1 MSQKK
6 GFTRRQVL
14 AGSAALGAA
23 AMMRPRFSSADSGG
37 GILKVRDYSDIEVL
51 DPLNMKS
58 MPDDDVMQCIFNGL
72 VHQKGG
78 DKWDWELDA
87 AKEIKQ
93 LDAKHIA
100 FTLRDDIGWTNGFGE
115 MTADDVKYSYE
126 RIADPKN
133 ESAYHDDWALLDH
146 VEVKDK
152 RSGVIVLKDAFAP
165 LWLSTLPM
173 ASGLIMCKAALE
185 KAGGK
190 FTTNPPA
197 TSGRY
202 VIKDWQ
208 PKQKTIL
215 ARNPG
220 WKGTPGGFDEIHI
233 FPIDDDKT
241 AELAFQSGDI
251 DWTWVSVS
259 SIERL
264 EKDPPKGAKI
274 VRMPSLAYVWMG
286 MNNEAKPFDNQKVRR
301 AVQLAIDVQ
310 GVLDA
315 AYFGAAA
322 PSTGIIAPGLVGH
335 REKNLY
341 GHDVEQAKKLL
352 AEAGYPNG
360 FECTLD
366 ILNKQERVNAAQAI
380 QAQLA
385 EIGIKV
391 TIQQH
396 DSGTFW
402 SLGDQKAGNSWKNIQ
417 LILDRF
423 SMEPDPSWATAWFTP
438 EQIGVWNWERW
449 NSPEFGELHKK
460 GLVELDPAK
469 RDVMYKKMQDLME
482 ESGSYVFLT
491 HEVTGVLYRDTIVP
505 VMWPNGVP
513 ILFKFRKA

>member
-1 MSQKK
+1 MTHRK
-6 GFTRRQVL
+6 GFSRRQVL

-23 AMMRPRFSSADSGG
+23 ALMRPRFSSAADSST
-37 GILKVRDYSDIEVL
+37 LKVRDYSDIEVL
-51 DPLNMKS
+51 DPMNMKS
-58 MPDDDVMQCIFNGL
+58 APDNDVMRCIFNGL
-72 VHQKGG
+72 VRQKGG
-78 DKWDWELDA
+78 DDWAWELDA
-87 AKEIKQ
+87 AQEIKQ
-93 LDAKHIA
+93 LDDKHIS
-100 FTLRDDIGWTNGFGE
+100 FTLKPGIVWSNGFGE
-115 MTADDVKYSYE
+115 MSADDVKFSYE

-133 ESAYHDDWALLDH
+133 ESPYKDDWAVLDK

-152 RSGVIVLKDAFAP
+152 LSGVIVLKEAFAP
-165 LWLSTLPM
+165 LWLSTLPT
-173 ASGLIMCKAALE
+173 ASGMVLCKAAVE

-190 FTTNPPA
+190 FTTTVPA
-197 TSGRY
+197 SSGPY
-202 VIKDWQ
+202 MIKDWQ
-208 PKQKTIL
+208 PKQKTTL
-215 ARNPG
+215 ARNPD
-220 WKGTPGGFDEIHI
+220 WKGDKPEFDEVVI

-241 AELAFQSGDI
+241 AELGFEAGDI
-251 DWTWVSVS
+251 DFTWVSVS
-259 SIERL
+259 SIGRL
-264 EKDPPKGAKI
+264 EKTPPKGGKI
-274 VRMPSLAYVWMG
+274 VRKPSLAYVWMG

-301 AVQLAIDVQ
+301 AIQLAVDVP

-335 REKNLY
+335 RDKNLY
-341 GHDVEQAKKLL
+341 ARDVAKAKALL
-352 AEAGYPNG
+352 AEAGMADG

-385 EIGIKV
+385 EIGVKV

-402 SLGDQKAGNSWKNIQ
+402 TLGDQKSGDSWKKIQ

-423 SMEPDPSWATAWFTP
+423 SMEPDPSWATVWFTP

-460 GLVELDPAK
+460 ALVELDPAK
-469 RDVMYKKMQDLME
+469 RDVMYKHMQDLME

-491 HEVTGVLYRDTIVP
+491 HEGVGVLYRETIVP
-505 VMWPNGVP
+505 AIWPNGTP
-513 ILFKFRKA
+513 IYYKFKKA

>member
-1 MSQKK
+1 MSQGK

-14 AGSAALGAA
+14 AGSAALGTAL
-23 AMMRPRFSSADSGG
+23 MMRPRFSAAASG

-51 DPLNMKS
+51 DPMNLKS
-58 MPDDDVMQCIFNGL
+58 APDNDVMRCIFNGL
-72 VHQKGG
+72 VSQKAG
-78 DKWDWELDA
+78 DAWGWDLDA
-87 AKEIKQ
+87 AQEVKQ
-93 LDAKHIA
+93 LDDKHVA
-100 FTLRDDIGWTNGFGE
+100 FTLRDDIGWTNGFGA
-115 MTADDVKYSYE
+115 MTAEDVKYSYE
-126 RIADPKN
+126 RIANPKN
-133 ESAYHDDWALLDH
+133 ESPYKDDWAVLDH
-146 VEVKDK
+146 VEVKDQ
-152 RSGVIVLKDAFAP
+152 RSGVIVLKEAFAP
-165 LWLSTLPM
+165 LWLSTLP
-173 ASGLIMCKAALE
+173 ASSGMIMCKAAVE

-190 FTTNPPA
+190 FTTTVPA
-197 TSGRY
+197 SSGRY
-202 VIKDWQ
+202 MIKDWQ
-208 PKQKTIL
+208 PKQKTVL

-220 WKGTPGGFDEIHI
+220 WKGAPAEFDEVHV

-241 AELAFQSGDI
+241 AELGFEAGDI
-251 DWTWVSVS
+251 DFTWVSVS

-264 EKDPPKGAKI
+264 EKTPPKGGKI
-274 VRMPSLAYVWMG
+274 VRKPSLAYVWMG
-286 MNNEAKPFDNQKVRR
+286 MNNEAKPFDNQKVRH
-301 AVQLAIDVQ
+301 AVQLAINVQ
-310 GVLDA
+310 DVLDA

-341 GHDVEQAKKLL
+341 GHDPEKAKALL
-352 AEAGYPNG
+352 AEAGMPNG

-385 EIGIKV
+385 DIGIKV

-402 SLGDQKAGNSWKNIQ
+402 SLGDQKAGDSYKKIQ

-423 SMEPDPSWATAWFTP
+423 SMEPDPSWATVWFTP

-460 GLVELDPAK
+460 ALVELDPAK
-469 RDVMYKKMQDLME
+469 RDVMYKRMQDLME

-491 HEVTGVLYRDTIVP
+491 HEVVGVLYRDTLAPAI
-505 VMWPNGVP
+505 WPNGTP
-513 ILFKFRKA
+513 IYYQFRKA